1 MAKQSD
7 LLGDAVPDDKAIQVD
22 GNYYIREVGS
32 TLSAGASVLDLG
44 CGLGRSERVFR
55 SLGRKLVWVGVD
67 IVSSPAVDR
76 REPGRHGRFVAF
88 DGIELPFADG
98 TFDLIYSNQVLEH
111 VRHPERLLEEVQRI
125 LKPGAAFV
133 GGTSNLEPYH
143 ALSYWNFTPF
153 GFKTI
158 VEDAGMLLVE
168 MRPGID
174 GPTLI
179 ERQVR
184 GRPAELN
191 RFFHETSPLNQKII
205 KSKRH
210 KPGVVRNLNNRMLQF
225 CGHFGFHVVKP
236 TPPAESV

>member
-1 MAKQSD
+1 MAKQID
-7 LLGDAVPDDKAIQVD
+7 LLGDAVPDDRAIQVD
-22 GNYYIREVGS
+22 GNYYIKAVGS
-32 TLSAGASVLDLG
+32 TLPAGGIVLDLG
-44 CGLGRSERVFR
+44 CGLGRSERVFK
-55 SLGRKLVWVGVD
+55 SLERGLVWVGVD

-76 REPGRHGRFVAF
+76 REPSRHGRFVAF
-88 DGIELPFADG
+88 DGVRLPFADN
-98 TFDLIYSNQVLEH
+98 TFHLIYSNQVLEH
-111 VRHPERLLEEVQRI
+111 VRHPERLLSEVNRI
-125 LKPGAAFV
+125 LKPGSSFV

-158 VEDAGMLLVE
+158 VEDAGMQLVE

-179 ERQVR
+179 ERQIR

-191 RFFHETSPLNQKII
+191 RYFAETSPLNEKII

-210 KPGVVRNLNNRMLQF
+210 QRGVIRDLNNRMLQF

-236 TPPAESV
+236 AGPKSP

>member
-1 MAKQSD
+1 MAKQLD
-7 LLGDAVPDDKAIQVD
+7 LLGDAIPDDRAIQVD
-22 GNYYIREVGS
+22 GNYYIESVGAKVP
-32 TLSAGASVLDLG
+32 AGGNVLDVG
-44 CGLGRSERVFR
+44 CGTGRSERVFN
-55 SLGRKLVWVGVD
+55 SLGRDLVWLGVD

-76 REPGRHGRFVAF
+76 RSPGKHGRFVAF
-88 DGIELPFADG
+88 DGIELPFADD
-98 TFDLIYSNQVLEH
+98 TFHLIYSNQVLEH
-111 VRHPERLLEEVQRI
+111 VRHPERLLSEVCRV
-125 LKPGAAFV
+125 LKPDAAFV

-158 VEDAGMLLVE
+158 VEDAGMRLVE

-191 RFFHETSPLNQKII
+191 RYFSETSPLNEKILN
-205 KSKRH
+205 SKRH
-210 KPGVVRNLNNRMLQF
+210 KRGVVRDLNNRMLQF

-236 TPPAESV
+236 RASEQI

>member
-1 MAKQSD
+1 MARQLD
-7 LLGDAVPDDKAIQVD
+7 LLGDVVPDDRAIQVD
-22 GNYYIREVGS
+22 GNYYVK
-32 TLSAGASVLDLG
+32 LVGASVPTGGHVLDVG
-44 CGLGRSERVFR
+44 CGTGRSERVVR
-55 SLGRKLVWVGVD
+55 SLDRELVWTGVD

-76 REPGRHGRFVAF
+76 RKPGSKRRLVAF
-88 DGIELPFADG
+88 DGIELPFADSA
-98 TFDLIYSNQVLEH
+98 FDLIYSNQVLEH
-111 VRHPERLLEEVQRI
+111 VRHPEHLLREIRRV

-158 VEDAGMLLVE
+158 VQDAGLQLVE

-184 GRPAELN
+184 GRPDELN
-191 RFFHETSPLNQKII
+191 RFFTETSPLNERII
-205 KSKRH
+205 GSKRH
-210 KPGVVRNLNNRMLQF
+210 RRGAIRQKNDRMLQF
-225 CGHFGFHVVKP
+225 CGHFGFHVVRP
-236 TPPAESV
+236 NIEEST

>member
-1 MAKQSD
+1 MANQAE
-7 LLGDAVPDDKAIQVD
+7 LLGDAVPDDRAIQVD
-22 GNYYIREVGS
+22 GNYYIKTVGA
-32 TLSAGASVLDLG
+32 TVPTGANVLDLG

-55 SLGRKLVWVGVD
+55 SLGRDLVWIGVD

-76 REPGRHGRFVAF
+76 RESGRRRRFVAF
-88 DGIELPFADG
+88 DGVTLPFADDSL
-98 TFDLIYSNQVLEH
+98 DLIYSNQVLEH
-111 VRHPERLLEEVQRI
+111 VRHPERLLGDVRRV
-125 LKPGAAFV
+125 LKPGASFI

-158 VEDAGMLLVE
+158 VEDAGMRLVE

-184 GRPAELN
+184 RRPAELN
-191 RFFHETSPLNQKII
+191 RYFAETSPLNQKII
-205 KSKRH
+205 DSKRH
-210 KPGVVRNLNNRMLQF
+210 RRGVVRDLNNRMLQF

-236 TPPAESV
+236 EGSTSP